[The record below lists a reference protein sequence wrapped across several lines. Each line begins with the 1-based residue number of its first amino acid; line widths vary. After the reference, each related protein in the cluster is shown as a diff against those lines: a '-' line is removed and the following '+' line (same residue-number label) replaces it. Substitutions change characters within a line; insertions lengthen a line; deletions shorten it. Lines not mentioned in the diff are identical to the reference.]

1 MINQPDIGLHV
12 YLEEKVNVITQML
25 GIGNLRVHIVRISVE
40 LSHTKVVSVPSIGI
54 SVNLSDEE
62 DNDCIAWSS

>member
-1 MINQPDIGLHV
+1 M
-12 YLEEKVNVITQML
+12 NVITQML
-25 GIGNLRVHIVRISVE
+25 GIGNLWVHIVRISVE
-40 LSHTKVVSVPSIGI
+40 LSQTKVVSVPSIGI